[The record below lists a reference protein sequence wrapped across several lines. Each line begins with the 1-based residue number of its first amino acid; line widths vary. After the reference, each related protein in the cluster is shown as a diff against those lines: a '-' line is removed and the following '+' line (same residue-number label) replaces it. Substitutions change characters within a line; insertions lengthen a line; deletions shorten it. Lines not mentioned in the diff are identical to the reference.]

1 MIETL
6 NGTFSGNNVL
16 EGFCSNTE
24 TLCKDDAN
32 TEHEFYKMCVED
44 NIIILDI
51 AKQEL
56 EHIPHMSLEVLKDI
70 IFKKLRLKKAC
81 DINKLTVEHLRYA
94 GDETL
99 SILLSLLNSIIDN
112 INYLSSPQLNTSVAT
127 IVYKEKNK
135 PIHNHKSY
143 RQVRVTPL
151 VARCL
156 HEYIRPNIT
165 KSIQNNSQYGFTED
179 ITYLMAALQ
188 RHEVEKF
195 CIDNKKIFFGC
206 SLDGDSAFEV
216 VNRSIQ
222 KRELYVAGERV
233 QFWLASKNS
242 YENTQ
247 TCIKMNGQLSRNF
260 EETLGVKQGFIKSS
274 DDYKIYGNPLLDAVD
289 SANLGVWISPVN
301 VGSSACADD
310 EYLISDSQTKL
321 QALINIAEFYGAM
334 HRLTYGAMKTKVTV
348 IGSPADMEYYSEV
361 NPWHLNGQKV
371 KVTVDNDHLG
381 QIVSGV
387 DQELKNI
394 ESRMDKGRKN
404 LFGMLGPAFAQ
415 KCLLS
420 PVLKFHLFRT

>member
-1 MIETL
+1 MLVISAERNFETTKSKPNTSKNNNKHKIHISEKQKLAYDEHEKICIEWRKQGRPSVATHPAKIAKTLSQQLLQRITREEEALKAQRNNEDLMNTFDKNINDIYYKLKKVRGDNTKRTDITMIETL

-44 NIIILDI
+44 NIIILDL

-127 IVYKEKNK
+127 IVYKGKNK

-165 KSIQNNSQYGFTED
+165 NITKSIQNNSRYGFTED

-247 TCIKMNGQLSRNF
+247 TCIKMNGQ
-260 EETLGVKQGFIKSS
+260 
-274 DDYKIYGNPLLDAVD
+274 
-289 SANLGVWISPVN
+289 
-301 VGSSACADD
+301 
-310 EYLISDSQTKL
+310 
-321 QALINIAEFYGAM
+321 
-334 HRLTYGAMKTKVTV
+334 
-348 IGSPADMEYYSEV
+348 
-361 NPWHLNGQKV
+361 
-371 KVTVDNDHLG
+371 
-381 QIVSGV
+381 
-387 DQELKNI
+387 
-394 ESRMDKGRKN
+394 
-404 LFGMLGPAFAQ
+404 
-415 KCLLS
+415 
-420 PVLKFHLFRT
+420 

>member
-1 MIETL
+1 MKAQRYNEDLMNTFDKNINDIYYKLKKIRGDNTKRNDITMIETL

-32 TEHEFYKMCVED
+32 TEHEFYKMCFED
-44 NIIILDI
+44 NIIILDL

-127 IVYKEKNK
+127 IVYKGKNK

-165 KSIQNNSQYGFTED
+165 NITKSIQNNSQYGFTED

-188 RHEVEKF
+188 RHELEQF

-222 KRELYVAGERV
+222 KRELYVAGERG

-247 TCIKMNGQLSRNF
+247 TCIKMNGQ
-260 EETLGVKQGFIKSS
+260 
-274 DDYKIYGNPLLDAVD
+274 
-289 SANLGVWISPVN
+289 
-301 VGSSACADD
+301 
-310 EYLISDSQTKL
+310 
-321 QALINIAEFYGAM
+321 
-334 HRLTYGAMKTKVTV
+334 
-348 IGSPADMEYYSEV
+348 
-361 NPWHLNGQKV
+361 
-371 KVTVDNDHLG
+371 
-381 QIVSGV
+381 
-387 DQELKNI
+387 
-394 ESRMDKGRKN
+394 
-404 LFGMLGPAFAQ
+404 
-415 KCLLS
+415 
-420 PVLKFHLFRT
+420 